1 MRKLADERT
10 RAALLVNI
18 VISISLPLMDKF
30 CRFIPATLPR
40 PRIAE

>member
-18 VISISLPLMDKF
+18 VMSISLPLMDRF
-30 CRFIPATLPR
+30 CRFIRATLHQ
-40 PRIAE
+40 PRIAG